1 MKLNKVYLAGLL
13 AVLLIFSAGTLYAGN
28 KRIMSIR
35 AAKVLAERALIES
48 MYGLKLRAT
57 ESVED
62 MVAAN
67 FTDTTESKTKAHLVG
82 VEYEDVVYDAEQD
95 IAQVT
100 ASVQMGSITNVDGIN
115 VDLGNKLFRRVAF
128 ATSTPAMAGPL
139 KALRAAEIDAY
150 KEIIKQVVGF
160 ELEGH
165 TKVENFM
172 LTSDV
177 VKTKVMATIFL
188 VELNEYGWTDEG
200 DAFVKMQLNLREAS
214 DLLGENI
221 VYDKEIIEIEGMGAQ
236 VNDFEQAGSQ

>member
-1 MKLNKVYLAGLL
+1 MKSNRFYLVSLMAI
-13 AVLLIFSAGTLYAGN
+13 LLIFTAATAYAGN

-35 AAKVLAERALIES
+35 AAKVLAERALVES
-48 MYGLKLRAT
+48 MYGLKLRAS

-67 FTDTTESKTKAHLVG
+67 FTDSTESKTKAHLIG
-82 VEYEDVVYDAEQD
+82 VEYEEVVYDAEQD

-100 ASVQMGSITNVDGIN
+100 ASVQMGNITNVDGVDI
-115 VDLGNKLFRRVAF
+115 DLGNKVFRRVAF
-128 ATSTPAMAGPL
+128 ATSTPEMAGPL

-150 KEIIKQVVGF
+150 KEIIKKVVGF
-160 ELEGH
+160 ELETH

-172 LTSDV
+172 LKSDV

-188 VELNEYGWTDEG
+188 VELNEYGWTDDG

-221 VYDKEIIEIEGMGAQ
+221 VTDQEIIEVEGMGAQ
-236 VNDFEQAGSQ
+236 VNDFGQAGAQ

>member
-1 MKLNKVYLAGLL
+1 MKLNRSSLIALL
-13 AVLLIFSAGTLYAGN
+13 ALLLIFTAATAYAGN

-48 MYGLKLRAT
+48 VYGLKLRASET
-57 ESVED
+57 VED

-67 FTDTTESKTKAHLVG
+67 FTDSTESKTKAHLIG
-82 VEYEDVVYDAEQD
+82 VEYEEVTYDAEQD

-100 ASVQMGSITNVDGIN
+100 ASVQMGNITNVDGVDI
-115 VDLGNKLFRRVAF
+115 DLGNKLFRRVAF
-128 ATSTPAMAGPL
+128 ATSSPEMAGPL

-150 KEIIKQVVGF
+150 KEIIKKVVGF

-177 VKTKVMATIFL
+177 VKTKILATIFL

-221 VYDKEIIEIEGMGAQ
+221 ISDQEIIEVEGKGAQ
-236 VNDFEQAGSQ
+236 VDDFRQSRTQ